1 MITASE
7 STDNGSENPI
17 RQATGFAEQGMAL
30 KLEGVSKTYHTH
42 HQTVHALTDITLE
55 VAAHELVCLVGQ
67 SGCGK
72 STLLQIAAGLESPT
86 TGHVHVGGRPIA
98 GPDYRRGMV
107 FQGFSLFPWLDVTSN
122 VAFGLQVRGV
132 KDWSER
138 VERILCLV
146 GLDGFQRA
154 KPHHLSGG
162 MAQRVALARTLVNEP
177 QVLLLDEPFGALDAL
192 TRMAM
197 QDELVRIWQE
207 ARLTTL
213 FVTHDIDEAVYL
225 GDRVVVLTP
234 RPGRIKCVLDVPLPR
249 PRDRSHPDFFY
260 LRGQVYQEFGLRM
273 QYPDA
278 FSI

>member
-1 MITASE
+1 M
-7 STDNGSENPI
+7 P
-17 RQATGFAEQGMAL
+17 ATAL
-30 KLEGVSKTYHTH
+30 KLEEVSKTYYARR
-42 HQTVHALTDITLE
+42 QTVQALADVTLE
-55 VAAHELVCLVGQ
+55 VAAGELVCVVGQ

-86 TGHVHVGGRPIA
+86 TGRVIVGGQPVT
-98 GPDYRRGMV
+98 GPNRRWGMV
-107 FQGFSLFPWLDVTSN
+107 FQGFSLFPWLDVTGN
-122 VAFGLQVRGV
+122 VAFGLKVRGV
-132 KDWSER
+132 ADWPER
-138 VERILCLV
+138 VARVLRLV

-154 KPHHLSGG
+154 RPHHLSGG

-177 QVLLLDEPFGALDAL
+177 QVLLLDEPFGALDAF

-197 QDELVRIWQE
+197 QDELVRIRQK

-234 RPGRIKCVLDVPLPR
+234 RPGRIKRVLDVPLSR

-260 LRGQVYQEFGLRM
+260 LRARVYEEFGLRM
-273 QYPDA
+273 EYPDA
-278 FSI
+278 LSI